1 MPELLTDLE
10 FWKYVSIPF
19 VAGIVGWGTNWV
31 AVKMTFLP
39 KEFVGITPPIGWQG
53 IIPSKAT
60 KMAGIFVDTSMARL
74 GKLSELFEELDPDRI
89 AAHISDS
96 LAPHLK
102 EYTDEIV
109 GRAQCHRHAL
119 QGEPRRVRPAAVRP
133 GPGRGGHRHRS

>member
-1 MPELLTDLE
+1 MLRQWLTDPE

-19 VAGIVGWGTNWV
+19 VAGVVGWGTNWV
-31 AVKMTFLP
+31 AVKMTFAP
-39 KEFVGITPPIGWQG
+39 TEFVGLTPPIGWQG

-74 GKLSELFEELDPDRI
+74 GKLSELFAELDPDRI
-89 AAHISDS
+89 AAHISDW

-109 GRAQCHRHAL
+109 GRVNPELWERL
-119 QGEPRRVRPAAVRP
+119 PSVVKTRVYLRVHDKLP
-133 GPGRGGHRHRS
+133 